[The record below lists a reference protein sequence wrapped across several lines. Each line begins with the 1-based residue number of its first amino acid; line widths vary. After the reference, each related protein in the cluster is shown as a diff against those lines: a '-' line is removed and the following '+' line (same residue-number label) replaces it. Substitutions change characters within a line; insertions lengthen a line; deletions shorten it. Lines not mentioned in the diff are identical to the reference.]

1 MPIHSLGDDV
11 DLNYD
16 IHGDAHLP
24 GEPVLL
30 VTGTSAS
37 VGHWTPAIIDGLAVD
52 RRVIA
57 YDHRGMGGSSP
68 YTEPVSMA
76 SLAAD
81 AIALLDGLGTGP
93 VHVVGWSLG
102 SAVAQELAL
111 ARPDLVASLVL
122 YGTWARGEGFQRC
135 LITALRSPW
144 QHGDLAGGIA
154 ALGVAFS
161 PELLDSPEF
170 DQLIVRVQ
178 PLFPQTE
185 EQIRAV
191 VQQWDADLAHDT
203 LDRLPRIDRP
213 TTVLVG
219 AQDILTPPRQ
229 SRTVADAIPSAEF
242 VLVEGPG
249 SSHSLHVERPGDW
262 LQHVRAHLARCA

>member
-1 MPIHSLGDDV
+1 MPIHSLGDGV
-11 DLNYD
+11 DLFYD
-16 IHGDAHLP
+16 VHGDARLP

-30 VTGTSAS
+30 VTGTTAS
-37 VGHWTPAIIDGLAVD
+37 VGLWTPAIIDGLAVD
-52 RRVIA
+52 RQVIA
-57 YDHRGMGGSSP
+57 YDHRGMGGSSAYP
-68 YTEPVSMA
+68 EAVSMA

-81 AIALLDGLGTGP
+81 AVALLEELGTGP

-122 YGTWARGEGFQRC
+122 YGTWARGDGFQRC
-135 LITALRSPW
+135 LVTALRCPW
-144 QHGDLAGGIA
+144 QHGDLAGAIA

-170 DQLIVRVQ
+170 DQRIASVL
-178 PLFPQTE
+178 PLFPRTD

-191 VQQWDADLAHDT
+191 VRQWDADLAHDT
-203 LDRLPRIDRP
+203 LDRLPGIDRP

-219 AQDILTPPRQ
+219 AQDLLTPPRL
-229 SRTVADAIPSAEF
+229 SRAVAVAIPGAEF
-242 VLVEGPG
+242 VLVEGAG
-249 SSHSLHVERPGDW
+249 SSHSLHVERPDEW
-262 LQHVRAHLARCA
+262 LKHVRAHLARCA

>member
-1 MPIHSLGDDV
+1 MPTHSLDDNV
-11 DLNYD
+11 SLYYD
-16 IHGDAHLP
+16 ILGDSGLP

-30 VTGTSAS
+30 VTGTSTS
-37 VGHWTPAIIDGLAVD
+37 IGHWTPAILEGLAAD
-52 RRVIA
+52 RRVIV
-57 YDHRGMGGSSP
+57 YDHRGMGGSSA

-81 AIALLDGLGTGP
+81 AIALLDELGVGP

-122 YGTWARGEGFQRC
+122 YGTWARGNEFQRS
-135 LITALRSPW
+135 LTAGLRSPW
-144 QHGDLAGGIA
+144 AHGDLEGGIA

-161 PELLDSPEF
+161 PEFLDSPEF
-170 DQLIVRVQ
+170 GQVITAVL

-185 EQIRAV
+185 EQIQAV
-191 VQQWDADLAHDT
+191 VRQWDADLAHDI
-203 LDRLPRIDRP
+203 LDRLPAIDRP

-219 AQDILTPPRQ
+219 EQDILTPPRQ
-229 SRTVADAIPSAEF
+229 SRTVADAIPDAEF

-249 SSHSLHVERPGDW
+249 ASHSLHVERPDEW
-262 LQHVRAHLARCA
+262 LEHVRAHLERCE